1 MKNVPCRYCEQ
12 RVLGCHDRC
21 EKYLEYKHEREQILE
36 ARRER
41 REVDSHVIG
50 VLRRQQKRRRKV

>member
-21 EKYLEYKHEREQILE
+21 EKYLEYKREREQISE
-36 ARRER
+36 ARRDETDVNGHV
-41 REVDSHVIG
+41 VDV
-50 VLRRQQKRRRKV
+50 VRNQKKRRRTK

>member
-21 EKYLEYKHEREQILE
+21 EKYLEYKHEREKALE
-36 ARRER
+36 ARRDELDATGHV
-41 REVDSHVIG
+41 VD
-50 VLRRQQKRRRKV
+50 VLRNQKKGRRRK

>member
-21 EKYLEYKHEREQILE
+21 EKYLEYKREREQISA
-36 ARRER
+36 ARRDAID
-41 REVDSHVIG
+41 VNGHVIE
-50 VLRRQQKRRRKV
+50 VMRNQKKRRRRK

>member
-21 EKYLEYKHEREQILE
+21 EKYLEYKREREQIIA
-36 ARRER
+36 ARRDELDADAFVVEIIR
-41 REVDSHVIG
+41 RE
-50 VLRRQQKRRRKV
+50 QKRRQRR